1 MSTASADSTKEH
13 NCEKIAAAR
22 EISDSNVGRA
32 KSTTRAKAQGYVE
45 MAQASAWI
53 QEEIECL
60 EGQVEELDE
69 EIRGIEEKM
78 RAEEAT
84 AVEVVG
90 KVGTRAFASRRG
102 FAYQL
107 GRGRR
112 EEERRKCATEV
123 ARRAAAGCREHIEAG
138 KKRQRSI
145 EIAAKIRELDVK
157 VGICLRSA
165 GEEQRLAMEYR
176 KEMEGLMEEQEKA
189 VRVFG
194 VEWARLLEEVREA
207 TEEKGAKEEERPK
220 VGVDGGWTV
229 GSAGEEEGE
238 EDRTS

>member
-1 MSTASADSTKEH
+1 MSTASAESIKEH
-13 NCEKIAAAR
+13 NCEKITPAR
-22 EISDSNVGRA
+22 EISDSKVRRS
-32 KSTTRAKAQGYVE
+32 KSTNRVKSQGYVE

-60 EGQVEELDE
+60 EGQMEELDE

-78 RAEEAT
+78 RAEETTT
-84 AVEVVG
+84 AEA
-90 KVGTRAFASRRG
+90 VGTRVFSSRRG

-112 EEERRKCATEV
+112 EEERRKCATEE
-123 ARRAAAGCREHIEAG
+123 ARRAAAGRREQIEAG

-145 EIAAKIRELDVK
+145 EVAAKIRELHVK
-157 VGICLRSA
+157 VGRCLRSA
-165 GEEQRLAMEYR
+165 AEEQRLAMKYR
-176 KEMEGLMEEQEKA
+176 KEMEGLIEEQEKA

-207 TEEKGAKEEERPK
+207 TEEKGVREEERSK
-220 VGVDGGWTV
+220 ADVDGGWTV
-229 GSAGEEEGE
+229 GLGGEGEEEE
-238 EDRTS
+238 NRTG

>member
-1 MSTASADSTKEH
+1 
-13 NCEKIAAAR
+13 
-22 EISDSNVGRA
+22 
-32 KSTTRAKAQGYVE
+32 

-60 EGQVEELDE
+60 EGQMEELDE
-69 EIRGIEEKM
+69 EIRGVEEKM

-84 AVEVVG
+84 AAEVVG
-90 KVGTRAFASRRG
+90 TRVFASRRG

-112 EEERRKCATEV
+112 EEERRKCATEE

-145 EIAAKIRELDVK
+145 EVAAKIRELDAK
-157 VGICLRSA
+157 VGRCLRSA
-165 GEEQRLAMEYR
+165 AEEQRLAMEYR

-207 TEEKGAKEEERPK
+207 TGVKEVREEDRSKAGVVDSGRM
-220 VGVDGGWTV
+220 VGFAGEQ
-229 GSAGEEEGE
+229 GEEEE
-238 EDRTS
+238 EDMTI